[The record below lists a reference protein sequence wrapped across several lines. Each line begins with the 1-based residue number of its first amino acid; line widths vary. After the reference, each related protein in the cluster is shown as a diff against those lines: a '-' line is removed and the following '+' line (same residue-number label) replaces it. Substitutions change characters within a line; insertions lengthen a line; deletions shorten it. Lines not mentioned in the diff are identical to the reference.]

1 MSQTR
6 TGHVGDN
13 YGSTVMA
20 DEVDA
25 PDSEKY
31 VISLKRFDRIF

>member
-1 MSQTR
+1 
-6 TGHVGDN
+6 
-13 YGSTVMA
+13 MA